1 MKLIKFNKMNMK
13 TKMKIIM
20 TMMKINI
27 MILQKKYIQKE
38 TLIKNLVKKRERLL
52 NSKFN
57 LIIKLK
63 KLMNKSNKI
72 IRVINH
78 QIYRKK
84 YQKNYR
90 EKYHLIN

>member
-1 MKLIKFNKMNMK
+1 MKLIKFNKMNVK

-78 QIYRKK
+78 
-84 YQKNYR
+84 
-90 EKYHLIN
+90 

>member
-1 MKLIKFNKMNMK
+1 MKLIKFNKMNVK

-38 TLIKNLVKKRERLL
+38 TLIKNLVKKGKSLL
-52 NSKFN
+52 NSKLN

-78 QIYRKK
+78 
-84 YQKNYR
+84 
-90 EKYHLIN
+90 